1 ELFTQFQYSQESA
14 LPPDAL
20 RHALA
25 RTFCDQRRFQLGF
38 MDDAAECFENILL
51 RIHVH
56 IANQEA
62 EDMCG
67 NVYCIP
73 HQKFAMTLVEQRM
86 CQNCS
91 ASSEPLPF
99 TQMVH
104 YVTTS
109 ALCAKAM
116 DMLQQDPKSIPSNSF
131 GKLLRLAGEM
141 GEVRECPVSNVVSH
155 YALLFMLNAHSY

>member
-1 ELFTQFQYSQESA
+1 
-14 LPPDAL
+14 
-20 RHALA
+20 
-25 RTFCDQRRFQLGF
+25 

-62 EDMCG
+62 DDMCG
-67 NVYCIP
+67 NVHCIP
-73 HQKFAMTLVEQRM
+73 HQKFAMTLVEQRI
-86 CQNCS
+86 CHKCG
-91 ASSEPLPF
+91 ATSEPLPF

-116 DMLQQDPKSIPSNSF
+116 ETQVQDSNGRLNNSF
-131 GKLLRLAGEM
+131 GKFLRLAGDM
-141 GEVRECPVSNVVSH
+141 GEVRECP
-155 YALLFMLNAHSY
+155 